1 MKKILKN
8 EAGFKR
14 TGIIIAVFIIAAVI
28 AAFFML
34 QGKKEEPIKIGAI
47 ISLSGPASNL
57 SDVRDGIILA
67 ADEINSR
74 GGVNGRK
81 IEFIIEDSKTN
92 PQEGKEAFN
101 RIEETHHPVLYVS
114 TLSHVSMALS
124 PLAEQNEV
132 VLVGLV
138 VGNPILTKQKKWV
151 FKYYSSVET
160 EVPPIIY
167 ILHELKIEKLGIL
180 YSNDEYGISFFKL
193 LKEEFEKDGGIIKSK
208 AFDIK
213 DFDFREEIEILRDM
227 EAIYTVGYPKHI
239 AGAFR
244 QLKEENYDGFILG
257 PSATATSSVR
267 KLSAAKGVYVA
278 APIIYNPNYLFAKVV
293 KEKYEA
299 RYNKPLN
306 HQAANGYDF
315 VKILVGLLEGKEIS
329 RESVRNLLE
338 QGFTYPGLLGYL
350 DVKAGEHDIVYPLY
364 PAQILNGKFKYF
376 R

>member
-8 EAGFKR
+8 QAGFS
-14 TGIIIAVFIIAAVI
+14 TVAIIIAVVVITVLAV
-28 AAFFML
+28 FFML

-57 SDVRDGIILA
+57 VDVRDGMVLA
-67 ADEINSR
+67 ADEVNSR

-81 IEFIIEDSKTN
+81 IELIIEDSKTN

-101 RIEETHHPVLYVS
+101 RIEKTHRPIIYIS

-124 PLAEQNEV
+124 PLSEQNEV

-138 VGNPILTKQKKWV
+138 VGNPALTRQKKWV
-151 FKYYSSVET
+151 FRYYSSAEI
-160 EVPPIIY
+160 EVLPIIY
-167 ILHELKIEKLGIL
+167 ILHELKVRKLGIL
-180 YSNDEYGISFFKL
+180 YSNDEYGTSFFTL
-193 LKEEFEKDGGIIKSK
+193 LKEEFEKNVGTVKSE

-213 DFDFREEIEILRDM
+213 DFDFREEIGMLRDM
-227 EAIYTVGYPKHI
+227 KAIYTVGYPKHVRE
-239 AGAFR
+239 AFR

-257 PSATATSSVR
+257 PSAATTSSVR
-267 KLSAAKGVYVA
+267 KLPAANGVYVA
-278 APIIYNPNYLFAKVV
+278 APIIYNPNYLFAK
-293 KEKYEA
+293 ELAQKYEA
-299 RYNKPLN
+299 RYDKPLN

-315 VKILVGLLEGKEIS
+315 LKILTGLLEDKEVS

-338 QGFTYPGLLGYL
+338 QGFTYPGVLGYL
-350 DVKAGEHDIVYPLY
+350 DVIPGEHDIAYPLY
-364 PAQILNGKFKYF
+364 PARILNGKLKYL